1 MNYKETIE
9 FLFNSLPMFQR
20 QGKAAYKANLD
31 NTIKLDNYFNNPHK
45 KFKSI
50 HIAGTN
56 GKGSTSHILSS
67 ILQES
72 GYKVGLYTSPHLK
85 DFRER
90 VKING
95 KKITEDYVVDF
106 VDKNKVFFNESKPS
120 FFEMTVALAFKY
132 FADNKVDIAVVEVGM
147 GGRLDSTNIIN
158 PLVSVITNI
167 SKDHTQFLGN
177 TIEKIAIEKAGIIK
191 ENTPVIIGQSTLE
204 TKKVFTEKAKEKK
217 AEIYFANQ
225 EFNIDYS
232 MQTIDEKQSFNIY
245 KNKKL
250 VFTDLK
256 LDLLGLYQKHNIITA
271 LKTIEIL
278 KSVNINISEKAIYE
292 GAENIQ
298 KNTELK
304 GRWQILGHNPR
315 IVCDTGHN
323 EAGIKTVLEQIK
335 NTAYKT
341 LHIVIGLVND
351 KNIDKILSLLP
362 KNAEYYFTKANIP
375 RALDEKVLMKEAKRY
390 NLIGNSY
397 PKVIDALNVAKENAK
412 ENDFI
417 FIGGSTFVVAEV
429 L

>member
-20 QGKAAYKANLD
+20 QGKAAYKANLY

-72 GYKVGLYTSPHLK
+72 NYKVGLYTSPHLK

-90 VKING
+90 IRVNG
-95 KKITEDYVVDF
+95 KEINKNYVVDF
-106 VDKNKVFFNESKPS
+106 IDKNKDFFEDLKPS

-132 FADNKVDIAVVEVGM
+132 FADNEVDIVVVEVGM
-147 GGRLDSTNIIN
+147 GGRLDSTNIVN
-158 PLVSVITNI
+158 PLIAVITNI

-204 TKKVFTEKAKEKK
+204 TKKVFAEKAEEKK
-217 AEIYFANQ
+217 AELYFANQ

-232 MQTIDEKQSFNIY
+232 MQTIDEKQSFNVY
-245 KNKKL
+245 KNNEL
-250 VFTDLK
+250 VFSDLK
-256 LDLLGLYQKHNIITA
+256 LDLLGLYQKYNLITA

-278 KSVNINISEKAIYE
+278 KSVNINISEKAIYK
-292 GAENIQ
+292 GTENIQ
-298 KNTELK
+298 KNTGLK

-315 IVCDTGHN
+315 IICDTGHN
-323 EAGIKTVLEQIK
+323 EAGIKEIIEQIK
-335 NTAYKT
+335 TIAYKK
-341 LHIVIGLVND
+341 LLIVIGVVND
-351 KNIDKILSLLP
+351 KNIDKILNLLP
-362 KNAEYYFTKANIP
+362 KNAEYYFTKADIP
-375 RALDEKVLMKEAKRY
+375 RALDEKILMNEAKRY
-390 NLIGNSY
+390 NLIGKSY
-397 PKVIDALNVAKENAK
+397 PKVIVALNAAKKNAK
-412 ENDFI
+412 ENDFV
-417 FIGGSTFVVAEV
+417 FIGGSNFVVAEV